1 MRLAL
6 YARVSTRDKD
16 QNPETQLLPLREYAQ
31 NREGIVVHEYVDQ
44 ASATDLNHRV
54 AWHRLMDDARLH
66 KIDGILVWRMD
77 RAFRSVYHAAQT
89 LEQLKYWGVGL
100 KSYQEA
106 WLDTTSPMGDTSPM
120 PNWKEISS
128 ESASR
133 PAWTGRNGKAKL

>member
-1 MRLAL
+1 MRKAGKGG
-6 YARVSTRDKD
+6 T
-16 QNPETQLLPLREYAQ
+16 
-31 NREGIVVHEYVDQ
+31 VVYEYVDH
-44 ASATDLNHRV
+44 ARATDLPHRM
-54 AWHRLMDDARLH
+54 AWHRLMEDARLH
-66 KIDGILVWRMD
+66 KIDVILVWCMD

-106 WLDTTSPMGDTSPM
+106 WLDTTSPMGDTSPSPM